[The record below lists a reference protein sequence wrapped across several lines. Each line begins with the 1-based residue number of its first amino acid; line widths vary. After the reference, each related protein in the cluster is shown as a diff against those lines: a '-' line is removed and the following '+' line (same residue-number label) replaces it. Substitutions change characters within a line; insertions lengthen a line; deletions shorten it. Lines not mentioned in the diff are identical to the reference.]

1 MVWFW
6 YFLFYS
12 FAGFLLEVAYARL
25 TGGRPDRKCLL
36 VLPLCPVY
44 GLGACAVLLLPG
56 WVRDNPL
63 SLFLLG
69 GGLASWAE
77 YLAAL
82 FYEEALGVSFWDYS
96 GLPGNV
102 RGRIC
107 LPFSLIWGI
116 LAIGVFITYKL
127 LDFSDLTV
135 DGSFCTGGAVAAL
148 LILNGTPVW
157 LAMIAAF
164 VAGALAGF
172 ITAILHTKMGIPP
185 ILAGILTQLALY
197 SVNLRIMGKSMLAV
211 SVDKFPLLVSVRN
224 QMESCLVAALFVVA
238 IIAVL
243 YWFFGTELGSAIR
256 ATGANSN
263 MSRAQGINTDTMKV
277 VGLVLSN
284 GLVGLS
290 GALYTQYLGSVTV
303 NMGRGAIVIGL
314 AAVIIGEVL
323 FMKLFRNFA
332 LRLAGV
338 VIGAIVYYV
347 VIAFVIQLGLN
358 TDDLKLFSAAFVA
371 IALFIPYWKS
381 QHPGKTLRKGGKSN
395 A

>member
-1 MVWFW
+1 MS
-6 YFLFYS
+6 FL
-12 FAGFLLEVAYARL
+12 
-25 TGGRPDRKCLL
+25 
-36 VLPLCPVY
+36 
-44 GLGACAVLLLPG
+44 
-56 WVRDNPL
+56 L
-63 SLFLLG
+63 SLFKMLPD
-69 GGLASWAE
+69 
-77 YLAAL
+77 AA
-82 FYEEALGVSFWDYS
+82 AQG
-96 GLPGNV
+96 
-102 RGRIC
+102 
-107 LPFSLIWGI
+107 LIWGI
-116 LAIGVFITYKL
+116 LALAVFITYKL
-127 LDFSDLTV
+127 LDFSDLTI
-135 DGSFCTGGAVAAL
+135 DGTFCTGGAVAAL
-148 LILNGTPVW
+148 LILNNVPVW
-157 LAMIAAF
+157 LAMLAAF
-164 VAGALAGF
+164 AAGALAGF
-172 ITAILHTKMGIPP
+172 ITATLHTRMGIPP

-224 QMESCLVAALFVVA
+224 QASSCLVAGLFVVA
-238 IIAVL
+238 IIAAL
-243 YWFFGTELGSAIR
+243 YWFFGTELGCAVR

-263 MSRAQGINTDTMKV
+263 MSRAQGINTDTMKT

-323 FMKLFRNFA
+323 FSKIFRNFA
-332 LRLAGV
+332 LRMTGV

-347 VIAFVIQLGLN
+347 VIAFVIQMGLN

-381 QHPGKTLRKGGKSN
+381 QHPGKSLKKGGKSN

>member
-1 MVWFW
+1 M
-6 YFLFYS
+6 S
-12 FAGFLLEVAYARL
+12 FF
-25 TGGRPDRKCLL
+25 
-36 VLPLCPVY
+36 
-44 GLGACAVLLLPG
+44 
-56 WVRDNPL
+56 L
-63 SLFLLG
+63 SLFKMLPD
-69 GGLASWAE
+69 
-77 YLAAL
+77 AA
-82 FYEEALGVSFWDYS
+82 AQG
-96 GLPGNV
+96 
-102 RGRIC
+102 
-107 LPFSLIWGI
+107 LIWGI

-323 FMKLFRNFA
+323 FMKIFRNFA

-338 VIGAIVYYV
+338 VVGAIVYYV

-371 IALFIPYWKS
+371 IALFIPYWR
-381 QHPGKTLRKGGKSN
+381 GKHAGKKQLKGGKSH